1 MKTLIPAIIAAL
13 LAVPASAAGG
23 IGSSA
28 GAPSLES
35 AQASALK
42 SFQMPTMKLSFQ
54 KGAKVKDSVPGKAV
68 VRTAGTKGSYVR
80 VSGHVYFNGS
90 GYVSHTPGYISLH
103 VNGSANICDS
113 SGQVCSGYTTVTTWA
128 NVFVNGNYVSD
139 WLRPSVSVS
148 FYKGGRYVGSGQVT
162 GSIPV
167 SGFVNG
173 NWVHLTGSGYLNG
186 DVFVNE

>member
-1 MKTLIPAIIAAL
+1 MKNLISAIAAAL
-13 LAVPASAAGG
+13 LAVPAFAT
-23 IGSSA
+23 
-28 GAPSLES
+28 PSLES

-42 SFQMPTMKLSFQ
+42 SFQSPPALKLSFQ

-68 VRTAGTKGSYVR
+68 IRTAGTKGSYVR

-90 GYVSHTPGYISLH
+90 GYVSHTPGYVSLH

-113 SGQVCSGYTTVTTWA
+113 SGQVCSGYTTVSTWA

-139 WLRPSVSVS
+139 WLRPNVSVS
-148 FYKGGRYVGSGQVT
+148 FYKGGRYVGSGQIS

-167 SGFVNG
+167 SGFLNG
-173 NWVHLTGSGYLNG
+173 DWVHLSGSGYLSG